1 MAEADVVSWTDWI
14 PGSGIVK
21 AVAGI
26 GQEYIAGKR
35 AKSKRKHELEAA
47 ELDLER
53 EIVRQST
60 GWCRIFALAFLFG
73 PDAALLL
80 PWVTAADLASYYE
93 ALSTAQPEWRATAKE
108 YIVLAMWGGAE
119 LTNGAHKFARG
130 RRRDRERA
138 QADAGRGSGGSEHAN
153 SPGAGQGRAGGGR

>member
-1 MAEADVVSWTDWI
+1 MSWTDFI

-21 AVAGI
+21 AVAGV

-35 AKSKRKHELEAA
+35 AKSKRKHELEAS

-119 LTNGAHKFARG
+119 ITNGTHKFARG
-130 RRRDRERA
+130 RRRDRERKA
-138 QADAGRGSGGSEHAN
+138 QSQTPAEGDDDAPT
-153 SPGAGQGRAGGGR
+153 SPKQRPGGGH